1 MPDEPVSGDP
11 PSEFFINGPPA
22 IRDLFL
28 KQLASHQQ
36 AQQEFSKPPIGPDD
50 EGDLAFLVATD
61 EKHGVVRLRF
71 AKPVVWLAFEPDTA
85 RTFCNAIME
94 HVNELEN
101 LQNPPQESGH
111 GT

>member
-11 PSEFFINGPPA
+11 PPEFFIDGPPA

-28 KQLASHQQ
+28 QQLAGQ
-36 AQQEFSKPPIGPDD
+36 AKQEFSKPSIGPDD

-101 LQNPPQESGH
+101 LQNPPPQSDH